1 MKPTFTQN
9 KPTRLKLSQP
19 SCWFKRIRAYLAII
33 LFLNICVIAQAQTR
47 EISGQVVDETGI
59 GLPGASIL
67 VKGTSQGTVTDID
80 GNFTISV
87 EGNSTLVFSYTGF
100 AVQEIEVGDQTVINV
115 TMNPDAALLGEV
127 VVIGYGTQKRSD
139 VTGAVSSVNSEAIAE
154 VPATDVAQAL
164 QGRIAGV
171 DLQRTSSKPGADM
184 QIRIRGNR
192 SLGAPDGESN
202 NPLIVVDGIPYLG
215 SLTSINQGDI
225 ESVDILKDASATA
238 IYGSRGSNGVIIIT
252 TKRGKAGQSKV
263 SYNGY
268 VGLSKPLAQYEV
280 FNGEEYASLVLESNF
295 GPLTPDETE
304 SVLLNRE
311 VNWQDLMYKDG
322 YITNHELSFTGGT
335 EKTQYLASGSFFE
348 ETNAMPGQAFTRYSL
363 RLNLD
368 HRVSERIK
376 VGINTFTTYALRDGE
391 GVNPFFG
398 IVTYSPLLKP
408 YTDEGEI
415 NRNFYQGHIDEPFA
429 INPLLYYNEDL
440 WEQQR
445 KRLQSFSSLYGEVEF
460 FDGLRYRLNV
470 GLDVSYDKRGTFYS
484 GQLRSAGTN
493 EALVLNAAGANYT
506 VENLLLFDK
515 TIANN
520 HKINF
525 TGLFSVQENEWS
537 QQEFSTTGV
546 TSDLIQYY
554 HLGLGSS
561 VLPEDQF
568 YSQWGLLSYMAR
580 INYNFADRYLLTL
593 TGRADGSSR
602 LAKGNKW
609 FVYPAA
615 AVAWNISNES
625 FMANS
630 QGLSTLKLRLGW
642 GRTSN
647 QAISPFQSLGRL
659 SDIPYSYGPDG
670 GELGYYVTNLP
681 NQDLTWEFTSAYN
694 LGLDFGLVNDRIN
707 GSIEVYQQNT
717 EDILQSRTLP
727 IMSGVSGSFQQNI
740 GSTVNK
746 GLELTLN
753 ARILDPVDRDAF
765 KWEVN
770 LNFTTWKEEIT
781 QLFDTLQSDITNG
794 WFVGH
799 PIDVVYDYQK
809 IGIWQLG
816 EEDAATSFDGGLEP
830 GDIKVA
836 DLNGNGVR
844 DEDDRSV
851 LGHLNPDWIGGLTSR
866 FSFKGVDLSVVM
878 FARVGGLIVSRL
890 HQANPSFQIATLEGR
905 RNGIRVDYWRPDNPT
920 NSYPKSGDQFPQ
932 FGSTLGYFDG
942 TFMKIRSINLGYS
955 LPTSVLESLGINS
968 ARFYLTA
975 NNPFKAF
982 FSDLVDAGAIDPE
995 PNNRGDTNTPGFGE
1009 RLNMSP
1015 DTPIMKSFIFG
1026 LNLEF

>member
-1 MKPTFTQN
+1 MV
-9 KPTRLKLSQP
+9 LLVSV
-19 SCWFKRIRAYLAII
+19 WGVAAHG
-33 LFLNICVIAQAQTR
+33 QAK
-47 EISGQVVDETGI
+47 EISGKIIDETGF
-59 GLPGASIL
+59 GLPGATIL
-67 VKGTSQGTVTDID
+67 IKGTSQGTVTDTE
-80 GNFTISV
+80 GNYTISV
-87 EGNSTLVFSYTGF
+87 DGNPILIFSYTGY
-100 AVQEIEVGDQTVINV
+100 AQQEIQVDEQSVINV
-115 TMNPDAALLGEV
+115 TLSSDVTVLGEV

-139 VTGAVSSVNSEAIAE
+139 VTGAVSSVSSETIQE

-192 SLGAPDGESN
+192 SLGSPDGESN

-225 ESVDILKDASATA
+225 ASVDILKDASATA

-268 VGLSKPLAQYEV
+268 IGLSKPLAKYEM
-280 FNGEEYASLVLESNF
+280 FNGEEFANLVQESNF

-304 SVLLNRE
+304 SVLLDRE

-322 YITNHELSFTGGT
+322 YITSHELSFTGGT
-335 EKTQYLASGSFFE
+335 ENTQYLASASYFD

-368 HRVSERIK
+368 HRIGERIK
-376 VGINTFTTYALRDGE
+376 VGINTFTTYALREGE

-398 IVTYSPLLKP
+398 ILTYSPLLKP

-415 NRNFYQGHIDEPFA
+415 NRNFLQGHIDEPFA

-445 KRLQSFSSLYGEVEF
+445 KRLHSFSSLYGEVEI

-470 GLDVSYDKRGTFYS
+470 GLDVSYDKRGTFNS
-484 GQLRSAGTN
+484 GQILSSGTN
-493 EALVLNAAGANYT
+493 EAFVLNATGANYT
-506 VENLLLFDK
+506 VENLLLYNK
-515 TIANN
+515 TIADK
-520 HKINF
+520 HKISF

-546 TSDLIQYY
+546 TSDQLQFY
-554 HLGLGSS
+554 HLGLGSA
-561 VLPEDQF
+561 VLPQGQN
-568 YSQWGLLSYMAR
+568 YSKWGLLSYMAR
-580 INYNFADRYLLTL
+580 INYSFDDRYILTL

-602 LAKGNKW
+602 LAEGNKW
-609 FVYPAA
+609 FLYPAA

-625 FMANS
+625 FMENS
-630 QGLSTLKLRLGW
+630 TTLSTLKLRLGW

-659 SDIPYSYGPDG
+659 SSINYSYGPDG

-681 NQDLTWEFTSAYN
+681 NEDLTWEFTSTIN
-694 LGLDFGLVNDRIN
+694 FGLDFGLLEDRIS
-707 GSIEVYQQNT
+707 GSIEVYQQDT
-717 EDILQSRTLP
+717 EDILQNRTLP

-746 GLELTLN
+746 GLEVTLN
-753 ARILDPVDRDAF
+753 AQVIEPKNTDGFGWD
-765 KWEVN
+765 VN

-781 QLFDTLQSDITNG
+781 QLFDTLQSDINNG

-830 GDIKVA
+830 GDIRVA
-836 DLNGNGVR
+836 DLNGNGIR
-844 DEDDRSV
+844 DEDDRTV
-851 LGHLNPDWIGGLTSR
+851 LGQLNPDWIGGLTSR
-866 FSFKGVDLSVVM
+866 FSYKGLDLSVVL
-878 FARVGGLIVSRL
+878 FARVGGLVVSRL
-890 HQANPSFQIATLEGR
+890 HQGNQSYPLATLEGR
-905 RNGIRVDYWRPDNPT
+905 RNQIKVDYWRPDNPT
-920 NSYPKSGDQFPQ
+920 NSYPKSGDMTPIH
-932 FGSTLGYFDG
+932 GSTLGYFDG

-955 LPTSVLESLGINS
+955 LPTSLTETLGVSS
-968 ARFYLTA
+968 ARFYVTA

-982 FSDLVDAGAIDPE
+982 FSDLVKAGAIDPE
-995 PNNRGDTNTPGFGE
+995 PNNRGGTNTPGFGN

-1026 LNLEF
+1026 VNVEF